1 MPQAD
6 AARLSVPNSQGYARR
21 AWCKTRCAHGG
32 LIDPSTITR
41 SCWCRRLAPCVHY
54 SSSLSS
60 RSLSVRLSRLGG
72 RHGQNRIKTNYAA
85 QLSSAALELCSNT
98 LQLSH
103 GDVSICNEAERRSIE
118 RHSADLGS
126 ADKKAS
132 TWSQFSAAPLGLRAL
147 INVEAPCTPDF
158 GAN

>member
-6 AARLSVPNSQGYARR
+6 AARLSGPNSQSYARR
-21 AWCKTRCAHGG
+21 AWCKSSCAHGG

-41 SCWCRRLAPCVHY
+41 IRWCQRLAPCAHY

-60 RSLSVRLSRLGG
+60 RLLSVRLSRLGG
-72 RHGQNRIKTNYAA
+72 WHGQNRSKTDYAT
-85 QLSSAALELCSNT
+85 QLSSAALEALFEHAAT
-98 LQLSH
+98 LFTVMFL
-103 GDVSICNEAERRSIE
+103 CNEAERRSIE

-147 INVEAPCTPDF
+147 INVEAPCTPDL